1 VLFPHFGHAILV
13 VGKVRIWCSF
23 PITVTDSLGER
34 FMGLAAASALCLPGF
49 LYPHFGHTI

>member
-1 VLFPHFGHAILV
+1 LFPHFGHAILV
-13 VGKVRIWCSF
+13 VGKVRSWCSF

-34 FMGLAAASALCLPGF
+34 FMGLATASALCFPGF